1 MRRLLLLLLALPLV
15 LAAGCSDG
23 GSDDA
28 SGDEAAETSAADGAE
43 ETTTTTEAEADPC
56 TNALEVVNGEAE
68 TAAEVP
74 DGEFEAV
81 TMWTEGGPHPD
92 NDIDEDQNLDLGF
105 FTYEE
110 PPDPQFG
117 VSIPIDPDTPDGEHF
132 VSFSLFNPDGP
143 IEAGQTFID
152 QIDYD
157 DDPSQADGEINFTF
171 WEYGS
176 DRLLPG
182 DITITLTE
190 ITDEQVCGE
199 LATVTQTDLQT
210 FIGLEGTFAAD
221 RSQFLEA
228 ELEAEED

>member
-1 MRRLLLLLLALPLV
+1 MRRLLLILLALPLV
-15 LAAGCSDG
+15 LATACSGG

-28 SGDEAAETSAADGAE
+28 SGDEPAASTEPSGDE
-43 ETTTTTEAEADPC
+43 ETPTTVAEADPC
-56 TNALEVVNGEAE
+56 TNELEVVNGEAE
-68 TAAEVP
+68 TAATVP
-74 DGEFEAV
+74 DGAFEAE

-92 NDIDEDQNLDLGF
+92 NDIDEDQNMDLGF
-105 FTYEE
+105 FTYVQD
-110 PPDPQFG
+110 PDPQFG

-132 VSFSLFNPDGP
+132 LNFSIYNPDGP

-157 DDPSQADGEINFTF
+157 DDPTLADGEINFTF

-182 DITITLTE
+182 DITITITE
-190 ITDEQVCGE
+190 VNDEQVCGE

-210 FIGLEGTFAAD
+210 FIGIEGTFAAD

-228 ELEAEED
+228 QLEAAEGE